1 MTEAGFGPQLQADPE
16 AARLMRRAAY
26 AAVAVAGVLI
36 LAKLVAWTLTGSVAM
51 LSTLIDSMLD
61 ALASGVNLFAV
72 HHATQPADREHR
84 FGHGKAEAIAGLGQ
98 AAFVTGSA
106 VFLLF
111 AAGHRLFDPVPIG
124 SGTVGIAVMLFSIA
138 MTVGLVTYQRKV
150 IRRTGSVAISADSL
164 HYLGDVLVNVG
175 VIVSLL
181 LAAGLGL
188 ALADPIFGI
197 AIALYILSNAW
208 VIAREALD
216 ILMDRELDDED
227 RQRIVDIAR
236 SHPEVLALH
245 DLRSRRSGTRAFIQV
260 HLEMDGALSLY
271 RAHAIADQVEA
282 EILEAFP
289 NAEVIIHQDPAGI
302 PEDHPHGTPD
312 AMPDR
317 E

>member
-1 MTEAGFGPQLQADPE
+1 MTQTDFGPQTQIDPE
-16 AARLMRRAAY
+16 AVRLMRRAAY
-26 AAVAVAGVLI
+26 AAVAVAAVLI
-36 LAKLVAWTLTGSVAM
+36 VAKLGAWVLTGSVAM
-51 LSTLIDSMLD
+51 LSTLVDSLLD

-106 VFLLF
+106 VFLLIE
-111 AAGHRLFDPVPIG
+111 AGRRLFAPVPIG
-124 SGTVGIAVMLFSIA
+124 NEAVGVGVMLFSIV
-138 MTVGLVTYQRKV
+138 MTVGLVAYQRKV
-150 IRRTGSVAISADSL
+150 IRHTGSVAISADSL
-164 HYLGDVLVNVG
+164 HYLGDVLVNAG

-188 ALADPIFGI
+188 DLADPIIGI
-197 AIALYILSNAW
+197 VIALYILWNAW

-216 ILMDRELDDED
+216 ILMDREFDDAD

-236 SHPEVLALH
+236 SHPEVHALH
-245 DLRSRRSGTRAFIQV
+245 DLRSRRSGTQAFIQL
-260 HLEMDGALSLY
+260 HLELDGTLSLY

-302 PEDHPHGTPD
+302 PEDHPHGAPDSTPNQG
-312 AMPDR
+312 
-317 E
+317 

>member
-1 MTEAGFGPQLQADPE
+1 MTQTDFGPQTQIDPE
-16 AARLMRRAAY
+16 AVRLMRRAAY
-26 AAVAVAGVLI
+26 AAVAVAAVLI
-36 LAKLVAWTLTGSVAM
+36 VAKLGAWVLTGSVAM
-51 LSTLIDSMLD
+51 LSTLVDSLLD

-106 VFLLF
+106 VFLLIE
-111 AAGHRLFDPVPIG
+111 AGRRLFAPVPIG
-124 SGTVGIAVMLFSIA
+124 NEAVGVGVMLFSIV
-138 MTVGLVTYQRKV
+138 MTVGLVAYQRKV
-150 IRRTGSVAISADSL
+150 IRHTGSVAISADSL

-188 ALADPIFGI
+188 DLADPIIGI
-197 AIALYILSNAW
+197 VIALYILWNAW

-216 ILMDRELDDED
+216 ILMDREFDDAD

-236 SHPEVLALH
+236 SHPEVHALH
-245 DLRSRRSGTRAFIQV
+245 DLRSRRSGTQAFIQL
-260 HLEMDGALSLY
+260 HLELDGTLSLY

-302 PEDHPHGTPD
+302 PEDHPHGAPDSTPNQG
-312 AMPDR
+312 
-317 E
+317 